1 MNLRFPY
8 ANLGVFAYGVSKK
21 LIPYAFW
28 PVSAYGQSK
37 LNMKGII
44 LAFSLMF
51 LGIAAGAQEVNVV
64 DDWKIVKDEVVD
76 GVRYVVA
83 TPSAKVCSKQIDIE
97 INKRG
102 VIQKVVYTRGCEG
115 NAKGIGALIK
125 GMKVDEAIERLEGI
139 TCGKRG
145 TSCPDQLA
153 RILKS
158 LK

>member
-1 MNLRFPY
+1 MKKFIIMTIMAL
-8 ANLGVFAYGVSKK
+8 YGLSMQAQDVQPQARQEMTAEDYK
-21 LIPYAFW
+21 
-28 PVSAYGQSK
+28 
-37 LNMKGII
+37 II
-44 LAFSLMF
+44 S
-51 LGIAAGAQEVNVV
+51 
-64 DDWKIVKDEVVD
+64 DETVD

-83 TPSAKVCSKQIDIE
+83 APSALVCSKQIDIQ
-97 INKRG
+97 IKDG
-102 VIQKVVYTRGCEG
+102 IIQSVVYTRGCDG

-125 GMKVDEAIERLEGI
+125 GMSVEEAIRRLEGI